1 MVPTY
6 VPATC
11 WFLRVMVM
19 VGLQLT
25 TCLPVVDAAVLTA
38 VVVSRL
44 HLVFSVTPAIPL
56 TIVGVPAEYPMV
68 LAVKESVPE
77 TKSVEIANAVH
88 PRIRNTG
95 SRRVSVTV
103 TVSSCAVVAVTVSGD
118 AKLPRFPVVGT
129 LIDNPPRKG
138 FTTKVK
144 FVVVAP

>member
-1 MVPTY
+1 
-6 VPATC
+6 
-11 WFLRVMVM
+11 MVM

-38 VVVSRL
+38 SDSCKLVR
-44 HLVFSVTPAIPL
+44 VFSVTPAIPL

-68 LAVKESVPE
+68 LAVKESVPQ
-77 TKSVEIANAVH
+77 TKSVEIAYAVH

-95 SRRVSVTV
+95 ARRVSVTV
-103 TVSSCAVVAVTVSGD
+103 TVSSCPVVAVTVSGE
-118 AKLPRFPVVGT
+118 ARLPRFPAAGT